1 MNKRSFWYGAV
12 GALIVAAGVRAGV
25 AIAQP
30 AGDASNAQPRRPGG
44 VVELR
49 SNRVANLSGPEQLR
63 ASQTII
69 DQLTAGR
76 FRISSLLDRA
86 RTQDRDI
93 IKVNC
98 LGDKLNQADV
108 NVRSSREHRELL
120 ETAVRVNNEG
130 QRNHEYGLLVIFRQ
144 RGEALEGESRQC
156 VGEESGAFGDRQ
168 VVSVIVNSA
177 IPTNETDP
185 FPRFNVILEVPP
197 SVSQIR

>member
-1 MNKRSFWYGAV
+1 MNKRSFWYWAA
-12 GALIVAAGVRAGV
+12 GALFVAAGVRAGV

-30 AGDASNAQPRRPGG
+30 ASGAQPRQREGT
-44 VVELR
+44 VELR
-49 SNRVANLSGPEQLR
+49 TNRVANLTGPEQIN
-63 ASQTII
+63 SSGQII
-69 DQLTAGR
+69 TQLTGGR
-76 FRISSLLDRA
+76 FRISGLLDRA

-108 NVRSSREHRELL
+108 NLRSAREHRELL

-130 QRNHEYGLLVIFRQ
+130 QRNHEYGLMVIFRQ

-168 VVSVIVNSA
+168 VVSVIVNPN
-177 IPTNETDP
+177 IPTGETDS

-197 SVSQIR
+197 TVSPIR